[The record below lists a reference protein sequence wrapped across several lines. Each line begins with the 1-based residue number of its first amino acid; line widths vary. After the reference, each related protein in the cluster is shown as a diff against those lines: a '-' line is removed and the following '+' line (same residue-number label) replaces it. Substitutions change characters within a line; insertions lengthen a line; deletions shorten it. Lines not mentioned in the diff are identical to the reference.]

1 MFINIRKRIIYS
13 NKVDYLLVF
22 ILFIGAFLRFSRIND
37 FDNPYYT
44 ATAFSVIKSWNN
56 FLFASSDPLGVVS
69 VDKPPLAFWLQGIGI
84 YLFGTEKWA
93 VNIFQ
98 AILGIIS
105 ILILYSLIKPTF
117 GRISALVSSS
127 ILCVIPS
134 SVIIDSRNEPDAL
147 MMFLVLCSSFF
158 IIKSVRS
165 NNVFWLIP
173 FALFIGLAFNT
184 KMLVALIPLPVF
196 FLYYFLSKDENLFK
210 KIKHLFLTSL
220 LITIISFSWVFIVWI
235 TPSNERPWVGS
246 TSDNSIWTL
255 VFKYN
260 GFNRFEGFLGP
271 PPQGPPSQGRPPQ
284 LSVGRPPPQGIPPQ
298 GRPPQL
304 SVGPQQGPP
313 PQVGRVAP
321 LQMFDQG
328 YGILGLLFGRIGAST
343 GWLLGWTILLGII
356 NVSSSLSKSKLK
368 NYKNITNFF
377 KKDEYHSE
385 SFMWF
390 FWLILGFF
398 IFGVANATDTHVY
411 YLVALSIPIAGVFG
425 IAFTE
430 ILEKVKNGTFP
441 IQIIPIGMIMIV
453 VTQILWGSDLSGRL
467 ISGVIMVVS
476 IVISILMFSFL
487 GKNNLYN
494 YLGKCLLV
502 TGFITIIFL
511 PSVIGF
517 RSGGNIAGQGRNLP
531 ITPPLISNSQ
541 NYDGVPVIFNISPSE
556 IYFEKIK
563 NIVNKENLNK
573 EQYVVIT
580 SRAREASLFIIKDIN
595 AFSMNGFSGRDPIF
609 TNSSFDNLVDNYK
622 YVFYIS
628 NDRDRMLPQN
638 NLQKEFFP
646 KDQMEKLRIIATWED
661 ISIDNGLSRGSI
673 FLKINY

>member
-1 MFINIRKRIIYS
+1 M
-13 NKVDYLLVF
+13 
-22 ILFIGAFLRFSRIND
+22 
-37 FDNPYYT
+37 
-44 ATAFSVIKSWNN
+44 
-56 FLFASSDPLGVVS
+56 
-69 VDKPPLAFWLQGIGI
+69 
-84 YLFGTEKWA
+84 
-93 VNIFQ
+93 
-98 AILGIIS
+98 
-105 ILILYSLIKPTF
+105 
-117 GRISALVSSS
+117 
-127 ILCVIPS
+127 
-134 SVIIDSRNEPDAL
+134 
-147 MMFLVLCSSFF
+147 
-158 IIKSVRS
+158 
-165 NNVFWLIP
+165 
-173 FALFIGLAFNT
+173 
-184 KMLVALIPLPVF
+184 
-196 FLYYFLSKDENLFK
+196 
-210 KIKHLFLTSL
+210 
-220 LITIISFSWVFIVWI
+220 
-235 TPSNERPWVGS
+235 
-246 TSDNSIWTL
+246 
-255 VFKYN
+255 
-260 GFNRFEGFLGP
+260 
-271 PPQGPPSQGRPPQ
+271 
-284 LSVGRPPPQGIPPQ
+284 
-298 GRPPQL
+298 
-304 SVGPQQGPP
+304 
-313 PQVGRVAP
+313 GRVAP

-661 ISIDNGLSRGSI
+661 ISIENGLSRGSI

>member
-1 MFINIRKRIIYS
+1 MLINIRKRIIYS

-44 ATAFSVIKSWNN
+44 ATAFSVIKTWNN

-255 VFKYN
+255 VFEYN
-260 GFNRFEGFLGP
+260 GFNRFEGFLGR
-271 PPQGPPSQGRPPQ
+271 PPQGA
-284 LSVGRPPPQGIPPQ
+284 PPQGIPS
-298 GRPPQL
+298 QL
-304 SVGPQQGPP
+304 SVGPPQG
-313 PQVGRVAP
+313 GVAP

-343 GWLLGWTILLGII
+343 GWLLGWAILLGII
-356 NVSSSLSKSKLK
+356 NVSSSLSKSRLK
-368 NYKNITNFF
+368 NYKNIENFF

-398 IFGVANATDTHVY
+398 IFGVANATDTHAY

-425 IAFTE
+425 IAFTQ

-453 VTQILWGSDLSGRL
+453 ITQILWGSDLSGRL

-487 GKNNLYN
+487 GKNNLYDHLSK
-494 YLGKCLLV
+494 YLLI

-517 RSGGNIAGQGRNLP
+517 KSGGNIAGQGRNLP
-531 ITPPLISNSQ
+531 IIPPPILNSQ
-541 NYDGVPVIFNISPSE
+541 NYYGVPVRSNFSPSE

-628 NDRDRMLPQN
+628 NDRDRLLPQN
-638 NLQKEFFP
+638 NLQKEFSP
-646 KDQMEKLRIIATWED
+646 NDQMEKVRIFTSWED
-661 ISIDNGLSRGSI
+661 ISSANGLPKGSI

>member
-1 MFINIRKRIIYS
+1 MLINIRKRIIYS
-13 NKVDYLLVF
+13 NKIDYLLVF
-22 ILFIGAFLRFSRIND
+22 ILFVGAFLRFSRIND

-44 ATAFSVIKSWNN
+44 ATAFSVIKTWNN

-271 PPQGPPSQGRPPQ
+271 PPQG
-284 LSVGRPPPQGIPPQ
+284 VPPQ

-304 SVGPQQGPP
+304 SVGPPQGPP
-313 PQVGRVAP
+313 SQVGRVAP

-398 IFGVANATDTHVY
+398 IFGVANATDTHAY

-487 GKNNLYN
+487 GKNNLYDHLSK
-494 YLGKCLLV
+494 YLLI

-541 NYDGVPVIFNISPSE
+541 NYDGVPVISNISPSE

-628 NDRDRMLPQN
+628 NDRDRLLPQN
-638 NLQKEFFP
+638 NLQKEFSP
-646 KDQMEKLRIIATWED
+646 NDQMEKVRIFTSWED
-661 ISIDNGLSRGSI
+661 ISSANGLSKGSI

>member
-284 LSVGRPPPQGIPPQ
+284 LSVG
-298 GRPPQL
+298 
-304 SVGPQQGPP
+304 PQQGPP

-502 TGFITIIFL
+502 TGFISIIFL

>member
-271 PPQGPPSQGRPPQ
+271 PPQGIPPQGRPPQ
-284 LSVGRPPPQGIPPQ
+284 LSVDLPQGPPSQ

>member
-1 MFINIRKRIIYS
+1 MLINIRKRIIYS
-13 NKVDYLLVF
+13 NKIDYLLVF
-22 ILFIGAFLRFSRIND
+22 ILFVGAFLRFSRIND

-44 ATAFSVIKSWNN
+44 ATAFSVIKTWNN

-255 VFKYN
+255 VFEYN
-260 GFNRFEGFLGP
+260 GFNRFEGFLGR
-271 PPQGPPSQGRPPQ
+271 PPQGA
-284 LSVGRPPPQGIPPQ
+284 PPQGGPS
-298 GRPPQL
+298 QL
-304 SVGPQQGPP
+304 SVGPPQG
-313 PQVGRVAP
+313 GVAP

-343 GWLLGWTILLGII
+343 GWLLGWAILLGII
-356 NVSSSLSKSKLK
+356 NVSSSLSKSRLK
-368 NYKNITNFF
+368 NYKNIENFF

-398 IFGVANATDTHVY
+398 IFGVANATDTHAY

-425 IAFTE
+425 IAFTQ

-453 VTQILWGSDLSGRL
+453 ITQILWGSDLSGRL

-487 GKNNLYN
+487 GKNNLYDHLSK
-494 YLGKCLLV
+494 YLLI

-517 RSGGNIAGQGRNLP
+517 KSGGNIAGQGRNLP

-541 NYDGVPVIFNISPSE
+541 NYDGVPVISNISPSE

-628 NDRDRMLPQN
+628 NDRDRLLPQN
-638 NLQKEFFP
+638 NLQKEFSP
-646 KDQMEKLRIIATWED
+646 NDQMEKVRIFTSWED
-661 ISIDNGLSRGSI
+661 ISSANGLSKGSI

>member
-1 MFINIRKRIIYS
+1 M
-13 NKVDYLLVF
+13 
-22 ILFIGAFLRFSRIND
+22 
-37 FDNPYYT
+37 
-44 ATAFSVIKSWNN
+44 
-56 FLFASSDPLGVVS
+56 
-69 VDKPPLAFWLQGIGI
+69 
-84 YLFGTEKWA
+84 
-93 VNIFQ
+93 
-98 AILGIIS
+98 
-105 ILILYSLIKPTF
+105 
-117 GRISALVSSS
+117 
-127 ILCVIPS
+127 IPS

-271 PPQGPPSQGRPPQ
+271 PPQG
-284 LSVGRPPPQGIPPQ
+284 VPPQ

-304 SVGPQQGPP
+304 SVGPPQGSPS
-313 PQVGRVAP
+313 QVGRVAP

-398 IFGVANATDTHVY
+398 IFGVANATDTHAY

-425 IAFTE
+425 IAFTQ

-453 VTQILWGSDLSGRL
+453 ITQILWGSDLSGRL

-487 GKNNLYN
+487 GKNNLYDHLSK
-494 YLGKCLLV
+494 YLLI

-511 PSVIGF
+511 PSVVGF

-541 NYDGVPVIFNISPSE
+541 NYDGVPVISNISPSE
-556 IYFEKIK
+556 MYFEKIK

-628 NDRDRMLPQN
+628 NDRDRLLPQN
-638 NLQKEFFP
+638 NLLKEFSP
-646 KDQMEKLRIIATWED
+646 NDQIEKIRIFTSWED
-661 ISIDNGLSRGSI
+661 ISSANGLSKGSI

>member
-1 MFINIRKRIIYS
+1 MLINIRKRIIYS

-44 ATAFSVIKSWNN
+44 ATAFSVIKTWNN

-271 PPQGPPSQGRPPQ
+271 PPQGVPSQGRPPQ
-284 LSVGRPPPQGIPPQ
+284 LSVGPPQGPPS
-298 GRPPQL
+298 QL
-304 SVGPQQGPP
+304 
-313 PQVGRVAP
+313 GRVAP

-398 IFGVANATDTHVY
+398 IFGVANATDTHAY

-453 VTQILWGSDLSGRL
+453 VTQILWGSDLSGRFL
-467 ISGVIMVVS
+467 SGVIMVVS

-487 GKNNLYN
+487 GKNNLYDHLSK
-494 YLGKCLLV
+494 YLLI

-517 RSGGNIAGQGRNLP
+517 KSGGNIAGQGRNLP
-531 ITPPLISNSQ
+531 IIPPPILNSQ
-541 NYDGVPVIFNISPSE
+541 NYYGVPVRSNFSPSE

-628 NDRDRMLPQN
+628 NDRDRLLPQN
-638 NLQKEFFP
+638 NLLKEFSP
-646 KDQMEKLRIIATWED
+646 NDQIEKIRIFTSWED
-661 ISIDNGLSRGSI
+661 ISSANGLSKGSI

>member
-1 MFINIRKRIIYS
+1 MLINIRKRIIYS
-13 NKVDYLLVF
+13 NKIDYLLVF
-22 ILFIGAFLRFSRIND
+22 ILFVGAFLRFSRIND

-44 ATAFSVIKSWNN
+44 ATAFSVIKTWNN

-196 FLYYFLSKDENLFK
+196 FLYYFLSKDEKLFK

-255 VFKYN
+255 VFEYN
-260 GFNRFEGFLGP
+260 GFNRFEGFLGR
-271 PPQGPPSQGRPPQ
+271 PPQGA
-284 LSVGRPPPQGIPPQ
+284 PPQGIPS
-298 GRPPQL
+298 QL
-304 SVGPQQGPP
+304 SVGPPQG
-313 PQVGRVAP
+313 GVAP

-343 GWLLGWTILLGII
+343 GWLLGWAILLGII

-398 IFGVANATDTHVY
+398 IFGVANATDTHAY

-487 GKNNLYN
+487 GKNNLYDHLSK
-494 YLGKCLLV
+494 YLLI

-517 RSGGNIAGQGRNLP
+517 KSGGNIAGQGRNLP
-531 ITPPLISNSQ
+531 IIPPPILNSQ
-541 NYDGVPVIFNISPSE
+541 NYYGVPVRSNFSPSE

-628 NDRDRMLPQN
+628 NDRDRLLPQN
-638 NLQKEFFP
+638 NLLKEFSP
-646 KDQMEKLRIIATWED
+646 NDQIEKIRIFTSWED
-661 ISIDNGLSRGSI
+661 ISSANGLSKGSI

>member
-1 MFINIRKRIIYS
+1 
-13 NKVDYLLVF
+13 VF

-165 NNVFWLIP
+165 NNIFWLIP

-271 PPQGPPSQGRPPQ
+271 PPQGRPPQ

>member
-1 MFINIRKRIIYS
+1 MLINIRKRIIYS
-13 NKVDYLLVF
+13 NKIDYLLVF
-22 ILFIGAFLRFSRIND
+22 ILFVGAFLRFSRIND

-44 ATAFSVIKSWNN
+44 ATAFSVIKTWNN

-255 VFKYN
+255 VFEYN
-260 GFNRFEGFLGP
+260 GFNRFEGFLGR
-271 PPQGPPSQGRPPQ
+271 PPQGA
-284 LSVGRPPPQGIPPQ
+284 PPQGIPS
-298 GRPPQL
+298 QL
-304 SVGPQQGPP
+304 SVGPPQG
-313 PQVGRVAP
+313 GVAP

-343 GWLLGWTILLGII
+343 GWLLGWAILLGII
-356 NVSSSLSKSKLK
+356 NVSSSLSKSRLK
-368 NYKNITNFF
+368 NYKNIENFF

-398 IFGVANATDTHVY
+398 IFGVANATDTHAY

-425 IAFTE
+425 IAFTQ

-453 VTQILWGSDLSGRL
+453 ITQILWGNDLSGRL

-487 GKNNLYN
+487 GKKNLYDHLSK
-494 YLGKCLLV
+494 YLLI

-517 RSGGNIAGQGRNLP
+517 KSGGNIAGQGRNLP
-531 ITPPLISNSQ
+531 IIPPPILNSQ
-541 NYDGVPVIFNISPSE
+541 NYYGVPVRSNFSPSE

-628 NDRDRMLPQN
+628 NDRDRLLPQN
-638 NLQKEFFP
+638 NLQKEFSP
-646 KDQMEKLRIIATWED
+646 NDQMEKVRIFTSWED
-661 ISIDNGLSRGSI
+661 ISSANGLPKGSI

>member
-1 MFINIRKRIIYS
+1 MLINIRKRIIYS
-13 NKVDYLLVF
+13 NKIDYLLVF
-22 ILFIGAFLRFSRIND
+22 ILFVGAFLRFSRIND

-44 ATAFSVIKSWNN
+44 ATAFSVIKTWNN

-255 VFKYN
+255 VFEYN
-260 GFNRFEGFLGP
+260 GFNRFEGFLGR
-271 PPQGPPSQGRPPQ
+271 PPQGA
-284 LSVGRPPPQGIPPQ
+284 PPQGGPS
-298 GRPPQL
+298 QL
-304 SVGPQQGPP
+304 SVGPPQG
-313 PQVGRVAP
+313 GVAP

-343 GWLLGWTILLGII
+343 GWLLGWAILLGII
-356 NVSSSLSKSKLK
+356 NVSSSLSKSRLK
-368 NYKNITNFF
+368 NYKNIENFF

-398 IFGVANATDTHVY
+398 IFGVANATDTHAY

-425 IAFTE
+425 IAFTQ

-453 VTQILWGSDLSGRL
+453 ITQILWGSDLSGRL

-487 GKNNLYN
+487 GKNNLYDHLSK
-494 YLGKCLLV
+494 YLLI

-517 RSGGNIAGQGRNLP
+517 KSGGNIAGQGRNLP
-531 ITPPLISNSQ
+531 IIPPPILNSQ
-541 NYDGVPVIFNISPSE
+541 NYYGVPVRSNFSPSE

-628 NDRDRMLPQN
+628 NDRDRLLPQN
-638 NLQKEFFP
+638 NLQKEFSP
-646 KDQMEKLRIIATWED
+646 NDQMEKVRIFTSWED
-661 ISIDNGLSRGSI
+661 ISSANGLSKGSI

>member
-1 MFINIRKRIIYS
+1 MLINIRKRIIYS
-13 NKVDYLLVF
+13 NKIDYLLVF
-22 ILFIGAFLRFSRIND
+22 ILFVGAFLRFSRIND

-44 ATAFSVIKSWNN
+44 ATAFSVIKTWNN

-255 VFKYN
+255 VFEYN
-260 GFNRFEGFLGP
+260 GFNRFEGFLGR
-271 PPQGPPSQGRPPQ
+271 PPQGA
-284 LSVGRPPPQGIPPQ
+284 PPQGIPS
-298 GRPPQL
+298 QL
-304 SVGPQQGPP
+304 SVGPPQG
-313 PQVGRVAP
+313 GVAP

-343 GWLLGWTILLGII
+343 GWLLGWAILLGII
-356 NVSSSLSKSKLK
+356 NVSSSLSKSRLK
-368 NYKNITNFF
+368 NYKNIENFF

-398 IFGVANATDTHVY
+398 IFGVANATDTHAY

-425 IAFTE
+425 IAFTQ

-453 VTQILWGSDLSGRL
+453 ITQILWGSDLSGRL

-487 GKNNLYN
+487 GKNNLYDHLSK
-494 YLGKCLLV
+494 YLLI

-517 RSGGNIAGQGRNLP
+517 KSGGNIAGQGRNLP
-531 ITPPLISNSQ
+531 IIPPPILNSQ
-541 NYDGVPVIFNISPSE
+541 NYDGVPVRSNISPSE

-628 NDRDRMLPQN
+628 NDRDRLLPQN
-638 NLQKEFFP
+638 NLQKEFSP
-646 KDQMEKLRIIATWED
+646 NDQMEKVRIFTSWED
-661 ISIDNGLSRGSI
+661 ISSANGLSKGSI